1 MSLQTLLEQIK
12 ELEVLSHLPDRLCS
26 AFLGNQLP
34 SLDTKCKPKCTAVLK
49 YITVWT
55 SNYYIFKSG
64 TSPTNSQVPDKLT
77 NEKKGILLFLGD
89 RIDFSSK
96 DKCMC

>member
-34 SLDTKCKPKCTAVLK
+34 SLDTKCKPKCTAVFK
-49 YITVWT
+49 YSTVIET
-55 SNYYIFKSG
+55 IIFLSLERVQQIPKF
-64 TSPTNSQVPDKLT
+64 LT
-77 NEKKGILLFLGD
+77 
-89 RIDFSSK
+89 
-96 DKCMC
+96 C